1 MVQTALRSAVMV
13 WTGRVTGL
21 VLLTLGCSPHQSAQN
36 PAGPQAERV
45 HSLWIFMLIV
55 SALVF
60 VAVVGT
66 ALFATWRANRKS
78 ETQPQHGATHSGL
91 SRAVAAA
98 TAVTVV
104 ILFGFLI
111 YSLTTGRALASLPA
125 KSALTIQVTGKQ
137 WWWDVEYVDTVPSRR
152 VVTANEIHIPV
163 GVPVQIFGKSADVI
177 HSLWVPNLH
186 GKKDLVPG
194 HTTATWFQADTAG
207 LYRAQCAE
215 FCGHQHAKMAL
226 WVIAEPRDVYEKWY
240 AGQLKTPPPPTDS
253 VAAAGQRVFLSKS
266 CAMCH
271 NIGGTLAGSRVGP
284 DLTHLASR
292 HSIAAG
298 TLPNTRGNL
307 ASWILDAQSIK
318 PGSRMP
324 PNSLSPSDLN
334 ALLTYLESLK

>member
-1 MVQTALRSAVMV
+1 MKTDRRSTVL
-13 WTGRVTGL
+13 TGSGL
-21 VLLTLGCSPHQSAQN
+21 LLICAAISCSPYQSAQN
-36 PAGPQAERV
+36 PAGPQAGRIY
-45 HSLWIFMLIV
+45 SLWLFLLVVAVI
-55 SALVF
+55 VF

-66 ALFATWRANRKS
+66 ALFAAWRANRKS
-78 ETQPQHGATHSGL
+78 ETQPDRVSEGNL

-98 TAVTVV
+98 TAVTVM

-125 KSALTIQVTGKQ
+125 KSALTIQVTGHQ
-137 WWWDVEYVDTVPSRR
+137 WWWEVEYIDTVPSRR

-163 GVPVQIFGKSADVI
+163 GVPVQIFGKSVDVI

-226 WVIAEPRDVYEKWY
+226 WVVAEPRDVYEKWY
-240 AGQLKTPPPPTDS
+240 AGQLATPPPPVDS
-253 VAAAGQRVFLSKS
+253 VAREGQRVFLSKS

-307 ASWILDAQSIK
+307 AAWILDAQSIK

-334 ALLTYLESLK
+334 ALLTYLETLK